1 MWKENL
7 YQPVEVLTRKH
18 TVFPIDEHQHSF
30 FEMVYV
36 RSGSGTFYVKEEE
49 YKVQQTEYKSHALF
63 LIPPDTVHRF
73 TIDSDCEYIFIRFT
87 PHYAADYLGKFIE
100 RALYASR
107 QQCEMKLDERNLK
120 TVRSLFGHIE
130 EEVASPRKYSD
141 YLLQQWL
148 NSILVITAEC
158 LMQDSADCKSVK
170 PKSDKAMYMLQYIQ
184 QHIHQPEL
192 LKTKA
197 LCDTFN
203 LAPSYVGVF
212 FRRNFQEDLQHYI
225 VRNRLKMVENLLMNT
240 TMSVKEIAAKM
251 GYTDSCYLVK
261 IFRADYGLSPL
272 EYRKKKQCQVVD
284 SNMEV

>member
-7 YQPVEVLTRKH
+7 YQPVEVLTRRH

-36 RSGSGTFYVKEEE
+36 HSGSGTFYVKEEE

-73 TIDSDCEYIFIRFT
+73 TVDSDCEYIFIRFT
-87 PHYAADYLGKFIE
+87 PHYASDYLGKHIE

-107 QQCEMKLDERNLK
+107 QQCEMLIDEKNME
-120 TVRSLFGHIE
+120 TIRSLFGHIE
-130 EEVASPRKYSD
+130 QEVSCPRKYSN

-148 NSILVITAEC
+148 NSILVITAGC
-158 LMQDSADCKSVK
+158 LIQDSVDDNSVMLK
-170 PKSDKAMYMLQYIQ
+170 PDKAMYMLQYIQ

-197 LCDTFN
+197 LCNTFN
-203 LAPSYVGVF
+203 LASSYIGTF
-212 FRRNFQEDLQHYI
+212 FKRNFQEDLQHYI
-225 VRNRLKMVENLLMNT
+225 VRNRLKMAENLLANT

-251 GYTDSCYLVK
+251 GYTDSCYLVR
-261 IFRADYGLSPL
+261 IFRANYGLSPL
-272 EYRKKKQCQVVD
+272 GYRKKQCQGLG
-284 SNMEV
+284 N